1 MKKYFKREI
10 KVFRN
15 TSLWY
20 NNFIKIDRTKSK
32 QGMKM
37 KQLEQIEIIQ
47 SNRKT
52 MAIQVKKTGQVVV
65 RAPYWMKKADIYRLV
80 EQREAWIK
88 KHLKQLEEEQN
99 NQIDEEE
106 IKELVQ
112 KAKIQLPQKV
122 SFYAK
127 KLGVTYGRITIR
139 HQKTRWGSCSSK
151 GNLNFNCLLMK
162 APEEVQDYIV
172 VHELCHRKQMNHSK
186 KFWDEVEKI
195 LPEYKK
201 QEKWLKTI
209 GRTLI

>member
-1 MKKYFKREI
+1 
-10 KVFRN
+10 
-15 TSLWY
+15 
-20 NNFIKIDRTKSK
+20 
-32 QGMKM
+32 MKM

-99 NQIDEEE
+99 NQIGEEE